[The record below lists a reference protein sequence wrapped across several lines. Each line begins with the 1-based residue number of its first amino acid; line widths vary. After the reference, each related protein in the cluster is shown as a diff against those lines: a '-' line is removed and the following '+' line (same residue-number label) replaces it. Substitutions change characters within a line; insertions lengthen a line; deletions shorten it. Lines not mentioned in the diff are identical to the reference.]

1 MAENE
6 IVTADQTTADAGGVA
21 LADEAE
27 FQYPVTVEDAG
38 PATKKVSVEI
48 PEDRIKTKLSEQFKT
63 LRREAQLPGFR
74 VGRAPA
80 KLIEKKF
87 GGEIKEQVRRDLIR
101 ESYEQAVDHHKLA
114 VLGEPTFDAGSN
126 ITLPDAGP
134 LSYTFEVE
142 VQPDFDLPSLTGIP
156 VRKPKVEVK
165 EENVEQAMQNLR
177 EQQGTL
183 VPVEDGGVVAKDYVT
198 ADVHLKVDGNVVGH
212 QHDAQL
218 VARPARIGG
227 MEVPDFEQQIVGAK
241 VGETRTLNAKGPEAH
256 PNEAVRGKDVA
267 IDVTVKDI
275 KRLELAEITPEF
287 LADLGFDDEQQ
298 VRDALRE
305 QMVERITYD
314 VAQAQREQV
323 SKYLMDHTTL
333 ELPSKLSAK
342 QVDRVV
348 QRRAM
353 DLVMRGV
360 PQDQVLSRVEA
371 LRAGAADEAGREL
384 KLFFIL
390 QKIATDQDTDVDEA
404 ELNGRIAMLAAQR
417 GERPE
422 KVKQE
427 MSKDGSLA
435 NLYIQMREQKAL
447 DKVLE
452 SAAIEEVDVAAAA
465 ATAGTPADTS
475 TT

>member
-6 IVTADQTTADAGGVA
+6 IEQQNEGGLAVADNAAV
-21 LADEAE
+21 DESD

-38 PATKKVSVEI
+38 PATKKVSVQI
-48 PEDRIKTKLSEQFKT
+48 PAERIKTRLSEQFKE
-63 LRREAQLPGFR
+63 LRREATLPGFR

-101 ESYEQAVDHHKLA
+101 ESYEQAVEANKLA

-126 ITLPDAGP
+126 ITLPESGD

-142 VQPDFDLPSLTGIP
+142 VQPEFELPSLSGIP
-156 VRKPKVEVK
+156 VKKPKVEVK
-165 EENVEQAMQNLR
+165 DENVDQAVANLR

-183 VPVEDGGVVAKDYVT
+183 VPVEEGGVQAKDFIT
-198 ADVHLKVDGNVVGH
+198 ADVQIKVDGNVVGH

-218 VARPARIGG
+218 VARAARIGG
-227 MEVPDFEQQIVGAK
+227 IEVADFGEQMAGAK
-241 VGETRTLNAKGPEAH
+241 TGDTRTITAKGPEQHA
-256 PNEAVRGKDVA
+256 NEAVRGKDVQLEVA
-267 IDVTVKDI
+267 VKDV

-287 LADLGFDDEQQ
+287 LSDLGFETEAE
-298 VRDALRE
+298 VREALRE
-305 QMVERITYD
+305 QMVERINYD

-323 SKYLMDHTTL
+323 QKYLLENTTL
-333 ELPSKLSAK
+333 ELPTKLSGK

-353 DLVMRGV
+353 DLLMRGV
-360 PQDQVLSRVEA
+360 PQDAVMGQVEA
-371 LRAGAADEAGREL
+371 LRAGAADEAAREL

-404 ELNGRIAMLAAQR
+404 ELNGRIAMLAAQK

-422 KVKQE
+422 RVKQE

-435 NLYIQMREQKAL
+435 SLYIQMREQKAL
-447 DKVLE
+447 DRVLE
-452 SAAIEEVDVAAAA
+452 SAAVEEVEVAPPAEPNAAEA
-465 ATAGTPADTS
+465 SAT
-475 TT
+475 